1 MSTLNGSVFR
11 KSVARS
17 VYSDSQYTERANGYS
32 TPRPT
37 MAHLD
42 VPRAA
47 SRARSSNSTA
57 ASNYLDVPPPRA
69 PSRARSPAA
78 AEVTAVDPTLEDAQK
93 AGNNYHITM
102 SLNAALADAGISG
115 SAASAIMSGGG
126 RAASQMEMTGGRA
139 SQMEYATM
147 GSRGGQG
154 TEYGGGGSGSRS
166 VSRIDV
172 HGTGTPVPAPRMTQS
187 DHGGRNGAVSV
198 IQVDTGAR
206 ELIGGR
212 ASTATPSFVA
222 SFTSSSSVSHRDVIN
237 GGGGGYTIKSV
248 QPSAVRK
255 EVVQTTVERTSGAGG
270 NNTVGFDLELF
281 GGQKTTIKEEETAID
296 AAASRSGMASLTKSS
311 RSTHGVGGGG
321 GGRRGEGGGS
331 SSWETS
337 FTRHRHHD
345 SGDDRDRRPSRS
357 GKTTKMSRSVVD
369 RGRDTP
375 DFGSTVNEEEEEED
389 LNYTTTEFNR
399 NVAVQRPNH
408 GMIGGATKRSLG
420 QGVRGP
426 RTNSYETTEVETVVE
441 RQSPQDRRNPWL
453 LQGKEGFS

>member
-17 VYSDSQYTERANGYS
+17 VYSDSQYAERANGYS

-57 ASNYLDVPPPRA
+57 TNYLDVPPPRA

-126 RAASQMEMTGGRA
+126 RAASQMDTTGGRA

-147 GSRGGQG
+147 GSRGGHG
-154 TEYGGGGSGSRS
+154 TEYGGSGSRS

-172 HGTGTPVPAPRMTQS
+172 HGTGMPVPAPRMTQS

-198 IQVDTGAR
+198 IQVDVGAR

-222 SFTSSSSVSHRDVIN
+222 SFASSSVSHRDVISAN
-237 GGGGGYTIKSV
+237 GGGGGGYTIKSV

-255 EVVQTTVERTSGAGG
+255 EVQTTVERTTSGAGG

-281 GGQKTTIKEEETAID
+281 GGQTTTIKEEETATD
-296 AAASRSGMASLTKSS
+296 VASAASRSGMASLTKSS
-311 RSTHGVGGGG
+311 RSTNGVGGGG
-321 GGRRGEGGGS
+321 GGRGGGGS

-345 SGDDRDRRPSRS
+345 SGDDRDRPSRS
-357 GKTTKMSRSVVD
+357 GKTTRMSRSVVD

-375 DFGSTVNEEEEEED
+375 DYGSTVNEEEEEEED

-408 GMIGGATKRSLG
+408 GMIGGGTKRSLG
-420 QGVRGP
+420 PSVRGP